1 MMSDMRRIALIT
13 MATMAGL
20 LPYIGT
26 AQAADTNWSGIP
38 QVEIPVFSVGG
49 HDTYWNRGAV

>member
-1 MMSDMRRIALIT
+1 MRRIALIT

-26 AQAADTNWSGIP
+26 AQTAATNWSGIP